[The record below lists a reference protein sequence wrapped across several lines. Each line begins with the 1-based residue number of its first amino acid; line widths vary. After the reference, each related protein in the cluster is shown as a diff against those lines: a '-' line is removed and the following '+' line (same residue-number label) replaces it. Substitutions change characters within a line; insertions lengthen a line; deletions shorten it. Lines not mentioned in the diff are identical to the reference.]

1 MKPKSSGEKSAPL
14 DGNAAAGLL
23 SELFAIDVTI
33 ARLTCGGCETVSL
46 VGEVSVYG
54 GGMGAVFRCSH
65 CDTAMIRLVHT
76 KAGYWLDM
84 QGAKSLFASSA
95 AG

>member
-1 MKPKSSGEKSAPL
+1 MKSKAEGEKFAPL

-23 SELFAIDVTI
+23 SELFAVDVTV
-33 ARLTCGGCETVSL
+33 ARITCGGCGTISL

-65 CDTAMIRLVHT
+65 CDTAMIRLVRT

-84 QGAKSLFASSA
+84 QGAKNLFASSVTI
-95 AG
+95 